1 MRKSKVEVV
10 KSIVLS
16 ILVILSIY
24 LYYKVYFDYR
34 VEDIVKAIDIYQN
47 SQSDQQLL
55 KKSRKILVSPKE
67 MYLNISK
74 NVAVRILSNQSQYSQ
89 VVSKFIEGMEK
100 SLVKK
105 EFEISQRNISANFFK
120 QRRVLILSYGYEIDF
135 NTFVYELT
143 KRNIGNL
150 VQDFKFDK
158 IFIEENSKGTVLYFF
173 NSKEQRAAILRFSP
187 FGFLPLENLIEKD
200 LKLVYSW
207 SDSLGFTEI
216 ANKDILIPVEFS
228 DVHFSEINTRESS
241 YKKELIIRRLFPD
254 TILTRRNILQ
264 NGDVIITDER
274 RTLKLKNDGSFV
286 FEYSENGF
294 GERVDSISDALM
306 FYLKT
311 FYTEEDLRIC
321 KLELQKEGDFKIYLM
336 TRANG
341 IDVVAGEGEFCAKIE
356 VQGGRLQKISGYL
369 FDILK
374 VRTSQI
380 NVDGIV
386 AIDTIKER
394 KGDIFIEEIDLE
406 YISGGASSYPY
417 WKIKTQSGV
426 VYVETRK

>member
-1 MRKSKVEVV
+1 MRKSRIEVI

-24 LYYKVYFDYR
+24 LYYKVYFDYKI
-34 VEDIVKAIDIYQN
+34 EDIVKAVDIYKN
-47 SQSDQQLL
+47 SQSEQELL
-55 KKSRKILVSPKE
+55 KMAREILASPKE

-74 NVAVRILSNQSQYSQ
+74 NIAVRILSNQAQYSQ
-89 VVSKFIEGMEK
+89 VVSEFIEGIEK

-105 EFEISQRNISANFFK
+105 EFEISSRDISINFFK
-120 QRRVLILSYGYEIDF
+120 QKRVLILSYGYQIDF

-143 KRNIGNL
+143 KRNIGNAA
-150 VQDFKFDK
+150 QGFEFDK
-158 IFIEENSKGTVLYFF
+158 IFIEEYGKNTILYFF
-173 NSKEQRAAILRFSP
+173 NSQKQRAVVMRFSQ
-187 FGFLPLENLIEKD
+187 FGFMPLEDSIEKD

-228 DVHFSEINTRESS
+228 DVQFSELKTRESS
-241 YKKELIIRRLFPD
+241 YKKEVTIHRLFPD
-254 TILTRRNILQ
+254 TILTRKNILK
-264 NGDVIITDER
+264 NGDVVITDER
-274 RTLKLKNDGSFV
+274 KTLQLRNDGSFV
-286 FEYSENGF
+286 FEYTENVF
-294 GERVDSISDALM
+294 GEKIDSICDALI

-311 FYTEEDLRIC
+311 FYTDEDLRVC
-321 KLELQKEGDFKIYLM
+321 KLEVQKEGNFKIYLIL
-336 TRANG
+336 RANG
-341 IDVVAGEGEFCAKIE
+341 IDMVTGDEEFCVRIE
-356 VQGGRLQKISGYL
+356 VKGGKLQKISGHL

-380 NVDGIV
+380 KVDGIA

-394 KGDIFIEEIDLE
+394 KGDIFIDEIDLE
-406 YISGGASSYPY
+406 YISGGVSSYPY

-426 VYVETRK
+426 VYVETIK

>member
-1 MRKSKVEVV
+1 MRKSKVEVI

-24 LYYKVYFDYR
+24 LYYKVYFDYK
-34 VEDIVKAIDIYQN
+34 VEDIVKAVDIYQN
-47 SQSDQQLL
+47 SQSDQELL
-55 KKSRKILVSPKE
+55 KKARKILASPKE

-74 NVAVRILSNQSQYSQ
+74 NVAVRILSNQAQYSQ
-89 VVSKFIEGMEK
+89 VVLKFIEGIEK

-105 EFEISQRNISANFFK
+105 EFEISLRNISANFFK
-120 QRRVLILSYGYEIDF
+120 QKRVLILSYGYQIDF

-143 KRNIGNL
+143 KRNIGNAA
-150 VQDFKFDK
+150 QGFEFNR
-158 IFIEENSKGTVLYFF
+158 IFIEENGTGTVLYFF
-173 NSKEQRAAILRFSP
+173 NSQKQRAVVMRFSQ
-187 FGFLPLENLIEKD
+187 FGFMPLEDSIEKD

-228 DVHFSEINTRESS
+228 DVQFSEIKTRESS
-241 YKKELIIRRLFPD
+241 YKKELIVRRLFPD
-254 TILTRRNILQ
+254 TILTRKNILK
-264 NGDVIITDER
+264 NGDVVITDER
-274 RTLKLKNDGSFV
+274 RTLQLKNDGRFV
-286 FEYSENGF
+286 FEYSESVF
-294 GERVDSISDALM
+294 GEKVDSISDALM

-321 KLELQKEGDFKIYLM
+321 KVELQKEGDFKVYLT

-341 IDVVAGEGEFCAKIE
+341 IDVVAGDEEFCAKIE
-356 VQGGRLQKISGYL
+356 VQGGRLQEISGHL

-380 NVDGIV
+380 KVDGIA

-426 VYVETRK
+426 VYVETIK

>member
-1 MRKSKVEVV
+1 MRKSKVEVI

-24 LYYKVYFDYR
+24 LYYKVYFDYN

-55 KKSRKILVSPKE
+55 KKAREILASPKE

-74 NVAVRILSNQSQYSQ
+74 NVVVRILSNQSQYSQ
-89 VVSKFIEGMEK
+89 VVSKFIEGIEK

-105 EFEISQRNISANFFK
+105 EFEISQKNISANFFK

-135 NTFVYELT
+135 ITFVYELT

-150 VQDFKFDK
+150 VQGFKFDR
-158 IFIEENSKGTVLYFF
+158 IFIEENGKGTVLYFF
-173 NSKEQRAAILRFSP
+173 NSQEQRAAILRFSP

-228 DVHFSEINTRESS
+228 DVQFSEIKTRESS
-241 YKKELIIRRLFPD
+241 YKKELIVRRLFPD
-254 TILTRRNILQ
+254 TILTRKNILK
-264 NGDVIITDER
+264 NGDVVITDER
-274 RTLKLKNDGSFV
+274 RTLKLKNDGGFV
-286 FEYSENGF
+286 FEYSESAF
-294 GERVDSISDALM
+294 GEKVDSISDALM

-311 FYTEEDLRIC
+311 FYAEEDLRVC
-321 KLELQKEGDFKIYLM
+321 RLEFKKEDDFEIYLM

-341 IDVVAGEGEFCAKIE
+341 IDVVAGDGEFCAKIE
-356 VQGGRLQKISGYL
+356 VQGGRLQEISGDL

-380 NVDGIV
+380 KVDGIA
-386 AIDTIKER
+386 AIDAIKER

-417 WKIKTQSGV
+417 WKIKTQSGI
-426 VYVETRK
+426 VYVETIK

>member
-24 LYYKVYFDYR
+24 LYYKVYFDYK
-34 VEDIVKAIDIYQN
+34 VEDIVKAVDIYQN
-47 SQSDQQLL
+47 SQSDQELL
-55 KKSRKILVSPKE
+55 KKARGILVSPKE
-67 MYLNISK
+67 LYLNISK
-74 NVAVRILSNQSQYSQ
+74 NVAVRILSNQAQYSQ
-89 VVSKFIEGMEK
+89 VVSKFIEGIEK

-105 EFEISQRNISANFFK
+105 EFEISLRNISVNFFK
-120 QRRVLILSYGYEIDF
+120 EKKLLILNYGYPIDF

-143 KRNIGNL
+143 KRNIAEVSKG
-150 VQDFKFDK
+150 FEFDR
-158 IFIEENSKGTVLYFF
+158 IFIEENGSGTRLYFF
-173 NSKEQRAAILRFSP
+173 NSQKQIAAVMRFSSV
-187 FGFLPLENLIEKD
+187 GFMPLEDSIEKD

-228 DVHFSEINTRESS
+228 DVQFSEIKTRESS
-241 YKKELIIRRLFPD
+241 YKKELIVRRLFPD
-254 TILTRRNILQ
+254 TILTRKNILK
-264 NGDVIITDER
+264 NGDVVITDER
-274 RTLKLKNDGSFV
+274 RTLQIKNDGSFV
-286 FEYSENGF
+286 FEYSKDAF
-294 GERVDSISDALM
+294 GEKVDSVSDALM
-306 FYLKT
+306 YYLKT
-311 FYTEEDLRIC
+311 FYTYEDLRVC
-321 KLELQKEGDFKIYLM
+321 KVEVQKEGDFKIYLI

-341 IDVVAGEGEFCAKIE
+341 IDVVAGDEGFCVEIE
-356 VQGGRLQKISGYL
+356 VKGGRLQKISGHL

-380 NVDGIV
+380 KVDGIA

-417 WKIKTQSGV
+417 WKIKTRSGV
-426 VYVETRK
+426 VYVETIK